1 MSDVQQAGPLEGASA
16 QAILESIEKTSGASL
31 DLVSQFMQQQK
42 ESITEAEAL
51 VDPAKRQQM
60 ASIRNAK
67 FSDVQKSVDVDRKDI
82 AQIVADFLTKADS
95 VGQSFELLEKNTP
108 EELAELENRK
118 QAVTDA
124 DTAVTNAGGAW
135 TFGGILGDPK
145 AAADSALATAK
156 KSLAEYEIFMKSE
169 VRRRVIE
176 ATPQESLTT
185 IQLLGERTFRALDL
199 NKKVLILKQAVATA
213 SRKEAYTIQGQ
224 METRL
229 NTIDT
234 EMQTLDTQL
243 NTVLDKDERASTADT
258 QGKAQQLRQAIEL
271 KRNEFN
277 AALVIKNEASKDAL
291 EYGGMEVSLTQ
302 TVGAIDTMMHAT
314 AMKNRGLPRKMDI
327 FTNILQGGA
336 VTESSTELANM
347 GDRTQMRMMERTA
360 QVGQASV
367 NARQGYFAAQP
378 GRLEER
384 KNLRISQDEARI
396 ATLKQDEVIY
406 QQLKDA
412 GIDIERMFSADRDSA
427 GPAAQ

>member
-1 MSDVQQAGPLEGASA
+1 
-16 QAILESIEKTSGASL
+16 
-31 DLVSQFMQQQK
+31 
-42 ESITEAEAL
+42 
-51 VDPAKRQQM
+51 
-60 ASIRNAK
+60 
-67 FSDVQKSVDVDRKDI
+67 
-82 AQIVADFLTKADS
+82 
-95 VGQSFELLEKNTP
+95 
-108 EELAELENRK
+108 
-118 QAVTDA
+118 
-124 DTAVTNAGGAW
+124 
-135 TFGGILGDPK
+135 
-145 AAADSALATAK
+145 
-156 KSLAEYEIFMKSE
+156 
-169 VRRRVIE
+169 
-176 ATPQESLTT
+176 
-185 IQLLGERTFRALDL
+185 
-199 NKKVLILKQAVATA
+199 
-213 SRKEAYTIQGQ
+213 
-224 METRL
+224 
-229 NTIDT
+229 
-234 EMQTLDTQL
+234 
-243 NTVLDKDERASTADT
+243 
-258 QGKAQQLRQAIEL
+258 
-271 KRNEFN
+271 
-277 AALVIKNEASKDAL
+277 
-291 EYGGMEVSLTQ
+291 MEVSLTQ